1 MGTWKNSDNLFVKLG
16 TSEAASLD
24 TTKGAAGE
32 LKDGIGGVRVTEV
45 VIDLTDL
52 NTSTPI
58 IINDA
63 AIFPKNARIEEVE
76 LVTTTAATSGGSATL
91 DVGLI
96 QNSDRTTEIDYNGF
110 IAAAALATF
119 NSAGERLNLTVGSTG
134 AGALIGTT
142 NATVG
147 LLVAQAGTAV
157 FTAGVVRVRVKWFA
171 V

>member
-16 TSEAASLD
+16 VSEAASLD

-32 LKDGIGGVRVTEV
+32 YRTAGELRTTEV

-52 NTSTPI
+52 NTSTDI
-58 IINDA
+58 IINDT

-76 LVTTTAATSGGSATL
+76 VEVVTAATSGGSATL
-91 DVGLI
+91 DVGFI
-96 QNSDRTTEIDYNGF
+96 RNSDRSTDIDQNGLV
-110 IAAAALATF
+110 AAAALATIDA
-119 NSAGERLNLTVGSTG
+119 AGKRLNLINGSTG

-142 NATVG
+142 TTLAG
-147 LLVAQAGTAV
+147 LFTAKAGTAV
-157 FTAGVVRVRVKWFA
+157 FTAGVLRLRVKWFA

>member
-32 LKDGIGGVRVTEV
+32 YLVYGDKRVTEV
-45 VIDLTDL
+45 ILDLTDL
-52 NTSTPI
+52 NTSTDI
-58 IINDA
+58 IINDV

-76 LVTTTAATSGGSATL
+76 LVTQTAATSGGAATL
-91 DVGLI
+91 DVGFI
-96 QNSDRTTEIDYNGF
+96 QNADRTTDIDQNGL

-119 NSAGERLNLTVGSTG
+119 NAAGERLNLIVGSTG

-142 NATVG
+142 TTLPA
-147 LLVAQAGTAV
+147 LLTAKAGTAT
-157 FTAGVVRVRVKWFA
+157 FTAGVVRIRVKWYA

>member
-1 MGTWKNSDNLFVKLG
+1 MGTWKNSDNLLVKLG
-16 TSEAASLD
+16 PSEAASLD

-32 LKDGIGGVRVTEV
+32 YKTFGPARWTEV
-45 VIDLTDL
+45 VLDLTDL
-52 NTSTPI
+52 NTSSSI
-58 IINDA
+58 IINDV

-96 QNSDRTTEIDYNGF
+96 QNSDRSTAIDEDGL

-119 NSAGERLNLTVGSTG
+119 NAAGERLNLTVGSTG
-134 AGALIGTT
+134 AGAMIGTT
-142 NATVG
+142 NSTVG
-147 LLVAQAGTAV
+147 LLVAKAGTAT
-157 FTAGVVRVRVKWFA
+157 FTAGVVRIRIKWFA

>member
-16 TSEAASLD
+16 VSEAASLD

-32 LKDGIGGVRVTEV
+32 YRTAGELRVTEV

-52 NTSTPI
+52 NTSTDI
-58 IINDA
+58 IINDT

-76 LVTTTAATSGGSATL
+76 VEVVTAATSGGSATL
-91 DVGLI
+91 DVGFI
-96 QNSDRTTEIDYNGF
+96 QNSDRSTDIDQNGLV
-110 IAAAALATF
+110 AAAALATI
-119 NSAGERLNLTVGSTG
+119 NTAGKRLNLINGSTG

-142 NATVG
+142 TTLAG
-147 LLVAQAGTAV
+147 LFTAKAGTAV
-157 FTAGVVRVRVKWFA
+157 FTAGVLRLRVKWFA